1 MLPAGGVVDETAP
14 ASTLAVMLNSG
25 FAIALFY
32 MLTSVALIYFNKAAF
47 AYYNFSAPNL
57 LTLSQVHRGPP
68 SSRIHPLLLREYL
81 C

>member
-1 MLPAGGVVDETAP
+1 MLPAGGLVDAAAST
-14 ASTLAVMLNSG
+14 STLAVLLNSG

-57 LTLSQVHRGPP
+57 LTLSQVLTGSLSHRTRAPVSKECG
-68 SSRIHPLLLREYL
+68 